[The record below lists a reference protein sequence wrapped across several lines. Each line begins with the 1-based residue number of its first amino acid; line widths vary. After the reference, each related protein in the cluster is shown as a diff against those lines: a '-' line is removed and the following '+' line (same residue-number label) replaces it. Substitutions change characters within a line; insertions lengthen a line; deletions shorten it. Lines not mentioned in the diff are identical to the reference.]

1 MSPCLYQLLSLTLT
15 LTLNLSLH
23 LIFSVSVGD
32 EWYLCR
38 LSLSVPTLADLQWGM
53 FPQPY
58 LGAVG
63 PDAAPGSVVYRLTAR
78 QRDGTIGN
86 AHFLLLGG
94 GEDSFEVDRS
104 SGEVRTT
111 GRPLT
116 PSREYMLRVQAVDTQ
131 GRKGPPATVAIL
143 AGFRPP
149 QFTNTSYTLT
159 VPENTPVGQA

>member
-1 MSPCLYQLLSLTLT
+1 MHLAHMPTIHPDNLLVVIPRPPDCTNCYLSCLT
-15 LTLNLSLH
+15 LTLNLF
-23 LIFSVSVGD
+23 IFSVSVGD

-38 LSLSVPTLADLQWGM
+38 LTLSVPTLADLQWGM

-94 GEDSFEVDRS
+94 E
-104 SGEVRTT
+104 
-111 GRPLT
+111 
-116 PSREYMLRVQAVDTQ
+116 
-131 GRKGPPATVAIL
+131 
-143 AGFRPP
+143 
-149 QFTNTSYTLT
+149 
-159 VPENTPVGQA
+159 

>member
-1 MSPCLYQLLSLTLT
+1 MDVFGKVKAQWWEVAQTLCLFWLKRGLRPNDIIIKGLGASADTSPPLSQNAFSSYAYISYRQPLSSYSMSPCLYQLLSLTLT

-78 QRDGTIGN
+78 QQDGTIGN

-94 GEDSFEVDRS
+94 E
-104 SGEVRTT
+104 
-111 GRPLT
+111 
-116 PSREYMLRVQAVDTQ
+116 
-131 GRKGPPATVAIL
+131 
-143 AGFRPP
+143 
-149 QFTNTSYTLT
+149 
-159 VPENTPVGQA
+159 